1 MITPHCGDRRAEFP
15 CAFDFFGIVFRRD
28 NRDIQSSNPL
38 VATKGI
44 HGAYRLGYSEG
55 MLQQTGGALNNT
67 IPLLLPLLLL
77 LEPVRDFASFAVYSV
92 TVISDYDY
100 PDEHIHGTVRSGG
113 GQQLRNAKEQE
124 HGSALPEAK
133 REQTAIRDS
142 QLVCPNTF
150 QSRDA

>member
-15 CAFDFFGIVFRRD
+15 FAFDFFGIVFRRD

-67 IPLLLPLLLL
+67 IGDANNTKI
-77 LEPVRDFASFAVYSV
+77 VFDFFTMPTV
-92 TVISDYDY
+92 T
-100 PDEHIHGTVRSGG
+100 
-113 GQQLRNAKEQE
+113 K
-124 HGSALPEAK
+124 
-133 REQTAIRDS
+133 
-142 QLVCPNTF
+142 
-150 QSRDA
+150 